1 MSAKL
6 KIKRGST
13 TSWADSTNKDT
24 TLEPGQLGVEYLTDG
39 NMRLK
44 VGKHTSDGSATN
56 WAELPYATPK
66 LSLYTDSDGVYFNNG
81 THALW
86 HDVDTNSLT
95 LGDGVNNIWINGDTE
110 VNLTGGSFNVKCGLY
125 SDSIY
130 LSLDNPDDFIY
141 NGVYIGNKQV
151 LSATTTDNIT
161 MSNLQIGTSDY
172 YTGNITLGAFGTIF
186 ANAQILPN
194 KLSLDLGSSSNYWNY
209 TYSNYITTNS
219 LSKLT
224 SSTVSSP
231 SGGTNYSSLQV
242 LSGSSTFKTD
252 DDYGRVENDVRFDT
266 ITKYKAAPTG
276 TVDSMSSTLRIGTK
290 LNGQPHIYTEGS
302 TQGDLHIINKD
313 TNTSSTAGVSRGI
326 SLTTSY
332 GPNTTGT
339 LSLDISNTEF
349 RVYPTTNGITGSL
362 GTQTSPWEYTHAYI
376 TCANVIKPQSMTSGT
391 YNDLHL
397 RAYYGDSNYHQFIFR
412 YAIGFY
418 SESSAEALGTSTYPW
433 SGIYTSNLYNLTSFT
448 DQGTTSGGTTN
459 KDLSIQSLNSIT
471 FGDSKYGQVNSRIL
485 LKTRKSEKTSASGS
499 ASTYN
504 GNLCIYSDGDSNGD
518 TVVLELQDSG
528 KSSSTTETTN
538 TLVIKSV
545 GDSKSSTAY
554 EGYAKIQLMCDNFSG
569 STMYSPA
576 VNIVGAQSQISVFP
590 YNTSLSSYLGTSSSP
605 WYQVSSNYTNTAY
618 LSVLRGTT
626 GIFCTTHLLPSSNS
640 TSASTG
646 YTLGSSSYKWRY
658 VYAYSGTIQTS
669 DRSAKDSIHYIT
681 QSNNDSSVMKAATM
695 SLRSTSLESTSD
707 SSDTSQVT
715 IEDVID
721 FVSNLS
727 PVTFCYKDGQ
737 GDDVEATEEN
747 SEPEDIQLGLIA
759 DDIKDHKLFKYVGV
773 ETTYEE
779 EITPAVKDEEG
790 NVVTE
795 AVTETKTTLGLQAIP
810 LATAALT
817 ACKYL
822 IQKNEEIESR
832 LAIIEEQLSELL
844 NQ

>member
-44 VGKHTSDGSATN
+44 VGKHTSDGSATD
-56 WAELPYATPK
+56 WSSLPYATPK
-66 LSLYTDSDGVYFNNG
+66 LSMYDD
-81 THALW
+81 
-86 HDVDTNSLT
+86 D
-95 LGDGVNNIWINGDTE
+95 
-110 VNLTGGSFNVKCGLY
+110 GLY
-125 SDSIY
+125 FDKIT
-130 LSLDNPDDFIY
+130 NRQKI
-141 NGVYIGNKQV
+141 
-151 LSATTTDNIT
+151 LSATTSDNIT
-161 MSNLQIGTSDY
+161 IANLQIGTSDY
-172 YTGNITLGAFGTIF
+172 YTSNITLGAFGTIF

-194 KLSLDLGSSSNYWNY
+194 KLSLDLGSSSNSWNY

-276 TVDSMSSTLRIGTK
+276 DVSSYSSTLRIGTC
-290 LNGQPHIYTEGS
+290 LNGQPQIYTEGS

-313 TNTSSTAGVSRGI
+313 TNTSSSTGVSRGI

-332 GPNTTGT
+332 GPSTTGT
-339 LSLDISNTEF
+339 LSLDIYDDIDF
-349 RVYPTTNGITGSL
+349 RVYPTTNINCYL
-362 GTQTSPWEYTHAYI
+362 GTNTSPWDRVHTNTTYT
-376 TCANVIKPQSMTSGT
+376 NLVRPQNTTSNS
-391 YNDLHL
+391 YNDVKV
-397 RAYYGDSNYHQFIFR
+397 RAYYGPTNYAEFAFN
-412 YAIGFY
+412 YNLGFY
-418 SESSAEALGTSTYPW
+418 SKTALKLGTSTYPW
-433 SGIYTSNLYNLTSFT
+433 TEIYAAKLRNTTT
-448 DQGTTSGGTTN
+448 DSYQDTGVTTN
-459 KDLSIQSLNSIT
+459 KDLSIESANTVNFSST
-471 FGDSKYGQVNSRIL
+471 SYGQVNSRIL
-485 LKTRKSEKTSASGS
+485 LKTRKSEKMSLESSAD
-499 ASTYN
+499 TYD
-504 GNLCIYSDGDSNGD
+504 GNLYIYSDGDSNGD

-528 KSSSTTETTN
+528 KASSTADSTN
-538 TLVIKSV
+538 TLRIKSV
-545 GDSKSSTAY
+545 GDNKGSANI
-554 EGYAKIQLMCDNFSG
+554 EGYARVQLMCSNYRG
-569 STMYSPA
+569 SNLFDPA
-576 VNIVGAQSQISVFP
+576 VNVVGNGKVLQMFP
-590 YNTSLSSYLGTSSSP
+590 YNTSLSSYLGTSSYP
-605 WYQVSSNYTNTAY
+605 WYQVSSNYTKTAY
-618 LSVLRGTT
+618 LSVLSGST
-626 GIFCTTHLLPSSNS
+626 GIFCTTNLLPSSNS

-669 DRSAKDSIHYIT
+669 DRSAKDSIHYLESASAESASEFSVMSASAMSLSEPGLIDVT
-681 QSNNDSSVMKAATM
+681 PSTTTNQSSV
-695 SLRSTSLESTSD
+695 SD
-707 SSDTSQVT
+707 SSSIT
-715 IEDVID
+715 IDDVID

-737 GDDVEATEEN
+737 GEDVKATEEN
-747 SEPEDIQLGLIA
+747 SEPEAIQLGLIA
-759 DDIKDHKLFKYVGV
+759 DDIKDHKVFKYIGV

-779 EITPAVKDEEG
+779 EVTPAVEDGEG

-832 LAIIEEQLSELL
+832 LALIEAQLSELL

>member
-44 VGKHTSDGSATN
+44 VGKHTSDGSATDWSN
-56 WAELPYATPK
+56 LPYITPK
-66 LSLYTDSDGVYFNNG
+66 ISMYDD
-81 THALW
+81 
-86 HDVDTNSLT
+86 D
-95 LGDGVNNIWINGDTE
+95 
-110 VNLTGGSFNVKCGLY
+110 GLY
-125 SDSIY
+125 FDKIT
-130 LSLDNPDDFIY
+130 NRKKI
-141 NGVYIGNKQV
+141 
-151 LSATTTDNIT
+151 LSATTSDNLTIG
-161 MSNLQIGTSDY
+161 NLQIGTSDY
-172 YTGNITLGAFGTIF
+172 YTSNITLGAFGTIF

-194 KLSLDLGSSSNYWNY
+194 KLSLDLGTSSNYWNY

-252 DDYGRVENDVRFDT
+252 NDYGRVENDVRFDT

-313 TNTSSTAGVSRGI
+313 TNTSSSTGVSRGI

-332 GPNTTGT
+332 GPSTTGT
-339 LSLDISNTEF
+339 LSLDIYDDVDF
-349 RVYPTTNGITGSL
+349 RVYPTTNINCYL
-362 GTQTSPWEYTHAYI
+362 GTETSPWDRVHTNTTYT
-376 TCANVIKPQSMTSGT
+376 NLVRPQNNASNS
-391 YNDLHL
+391 YNDVKV
-397 RAYYGDSNYHQFIFR
+397 RAYYGSKS
-412 YAIGFY
+412 YAEFAFDYLLGFY
-418 SESSAEALGTSTYPW
+418 SKTALKLGTSTYPW
-433 SGIYTSNLYNLTSFT
+433 TEIYAAKLRNTTT
-448 DQGTTSGGTTN
+448 DSYQGTGVTTN
-459 KDLSIQSLNSIT
+459 KDLSIESANTVNFSST
-471 FGDSKYGQVNSRIL
+471 SYGQVNSRIL
-485 LKTRKSEKTSASGS
+485 LKTRKSEKMSLESSAD
-499 ASTYN
+499 TYD
-504 GNLCIYSDGDSNGD
+504 GNLYIYSDGDSNGD

-528 KSSSTTETTN
+528 KASSTADSTN
-538 TLVIKSV
+538 TLRIKSV
-545 GDSKSSTAY
+545 GDNKGSANI
-554 EGYAKIQLMCDNFSG
+554 EGYARVQLMCSNYSG
-569 STMYSPA
+569 SNLFDPA
-576 VNIVGAQSQISVFP
+576 VNVVGNGKVLQMFP
-590 YNTSLSSYLGTSSSP
+590 YNTSLSSYLGTSSYP
-605 WYQVSSNYTNTAY
+605 WYQVYSNYTKTAY
-618 LSVLRGTT
+618 LSVLSGST
-626 GIFCTTHLLPSSNS
+626 GIFCTTNLLPSINS

-646 YTLGSSSYKWRY
+646 YSLGSSSYKWRY

-681 QSNNDSSVMKAATM
+681 ESNNDSSVMKAATM

-707 SSDTSQVT
+707 NSDTSQVT

-737 GDDVEATEEN
+737 GEDVEATEEN